1 MEKIFKCL
9 RLERSMGSGFSRQEE
24 RAENPQAEALP
35 GKREVLTHGITLGKV
50 LSIDRM

>member
-1 MEKIFKCL
+1 
-9 RLERSMGSGFSRQEE
+9 MGSGFSRQEE

-35 GKREVLTHGITLGKV
+35 GKLEVLTHGITLGKV